1 MKVIR
6 NEVVHYTTKS
16 SNRNNDIPNNNDNT
30 NNLLHEKTTRMAIQH
45 REKQI
50 NKTKTTS

>member
-6 NEVVHYTTKS
+6 NEVVHYTTK
-16 SNRNNDIPNNNDNT
+16 NNSWNTHLPNNTNNT